1 MAKKTSTPQVD
12 EEFMKE
18 MIAQGFPMKRER
30 EREPE
35 PTEELP
41 EPEIVII
48 PEKPKR
54 RKEIRSEYV
63 DRYFEKVDFT
73 DRQLIYITRETHQ
86 KLTDIVNVIGGR
98 QGTISGYIE
107 NIIRDHFESFKEEVN
122 ALYASR
128 FKKPL

>member
-1 MAKKTSTPQVD
+1 MAKKISAPQVD
-12 EEFMKE
+12 EDFMKE

-30 EREPE
+30 DPEPPQDVPEPE
-35 PTEELP
+35 PP
-41 EPEIVII
+41 IEPI
-48 PEKPKR
+48 PEKLKR

-86 KLTDIVNVIGGR
+86 KLTDIVNVIGGK

-122 ALYASR
+122 ALYTSK